1 VESLT
6 VTLSPAMT
14 AEHNA
19 HNQQRYRRRATR
31 QRPIGALPRPSGD
44 VHIDVS
50 SVDFD
55 IVVM

>member
-1 VESLT
+1 
-6 VTLSPAMT
+6 MT